1 MLVTASQMICICI
14 HVKTSLI
21 YPPNSSSFFFVVV
34 VDVSLCFSMYSVKP
48 VSSLTLFYDVNL
60 LVKEV
65 GAFIVQRN

>member
-21 YPPNSSSFFFVVV
+21 YPPNSSFFLFV
-34 VDVSLCFSMYSVKP
+34 VDVSLCFSMYSVKS
-48 VSSLTLFYDVNL
+48 VSSLTLFSDVNL

-65 GAFIVQRN
+65 GR